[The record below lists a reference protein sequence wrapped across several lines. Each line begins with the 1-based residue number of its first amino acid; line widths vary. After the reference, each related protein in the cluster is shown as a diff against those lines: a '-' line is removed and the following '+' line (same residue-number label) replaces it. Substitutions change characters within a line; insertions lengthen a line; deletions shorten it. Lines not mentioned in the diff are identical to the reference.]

1 MTDEVSR
8 NERIKEASDY
18 LRGTLAEGLREE
30 ITGAIVEDDQQ
41 LVKFHG
47 MYLQDDRDLRSERTR
62 KKMEKA
68 FSFMIRVRIPGG
80 VLTGAQWLALDHVAR
95 TYGNGTMRL
104 TTRQTVQLHG
114 IIKSNLKATLKEIDS
129 VLLGSI
135 AACGDVNRNV
145 MSSANPIESAA
156 HAGVYDWARRLS
168 EHLLPKTRAYHEI
181 WLDGQKVAGTP
192 EVEPLY
198 GSTYL
203 PRKFKAAIAVPPIND
218 VDIYSQDLG
227 FVAIIERGELK
238 GFNLIVGGG
247 LGATHGDA
255 ATYPRLGSV
264 IGFLEPDRLLDVSA
278 TVLAIQRDF
287 GDRTNRRHARLK
299 YTIDDRGIE
308 WFTGELSARLGGTL
322 APARPVLFTTS
333 GDRFGWTEGVDGL
346 WHLTLR
352 IPAGRIAD
360 LPRRP
365 WRSGLR
371 AIARLHDG
379 DFRLT
384 PNQNLIIAGVEAGA
398 RARID
403 AIVEEHALD
412 LYKTAVPVAR
422 DALAC
427 VALPNCPLAMAE
439 AERYLPV
446 LTGRLED
453 LLDRHGLRMVPL
465 LVRVTGCPNGCA
477 RPYLAEIGLI
487 GKAPGRYN
495 LHLGGDG
502 SGQRLNVLYRENISE
517 DEIYAQLDSLFGD
530 WALGRTADE
539 RFGDFL
545 WRTGRVTTS
554 ANHS

>member
-1 MTDEVSR
+1 M
-8 NERIKEASDY
+8 NEPSPVEKIKTESDL
-18 LRGTLAEGLREE
+18 LRGTLEESLADPLTGSLREADQHLLKFHGSYQQDDRELREE
-30 ITGAIVEDDQQ
+30 RRRQKLEPA
-41 LVKFHG
+41 
-47 MYLQDDRDLRSERTR
+47 YR
-62 KKMEKA
+62 
-68 FSFMIRVRIPGG
+68 FMIRMRLPGG
-80 VLTGAQWLALDHVAR
+80 IVSPAQWLALDAICER
-95 TYGNGTMRL
+95 YANGTLRL
-104 TTRQTVQLHG
+104 TTRQTFQYHG
-114 IIKSNLKATLKEIDS
+114 IVKRNLKATMKAINAELIDT
-129 VLLGSI
+129 I

-145 MSSANPIESAA
+145 MSSANPIESSA

-181 WLDGQKVAGTP
+181 WLDGEKVAGTP

-227 FVAIIERGELK
+227 FVAIIERGELQ

-308 WFTGELSARLGGTL
+308 WFTSELSARLGGTL
-322 APARPVLFTTS
+322 APARPVVFTTS
-333 GDRFGWTEGVDGL
+333 GDRFGWTQGVDGR

-360 LPRRP
+360 LPQRP

-371 AIARLHDG
+371 AIAKLHDG

-384 PNQNLIIAGVEAGA
+384 PNQNLIIAGVTA
-398 RARID
+398 
-403 AIVEEHALD
+403 EEHALD
-412 LYKTAVPVAR
+412 LYKTAMPVAR

-427 VALPNCPLAMAE
+427 VALPTCPLAMAE
-439 AERYLPV
+439 AERYLPA
-446 LTGRLED
+446 LTDKLED
-453 LLDRHGLRMVPL
+453 LLDRHGLREVPL

-502 SGQRLNVLYRENISE
+502 SGQRLNVLHRENISE
-517 DEIYAQLDSLFGD
+517 DEIYAQLDSLFAH
-530 WALGRTADE
+530 WASERTAEE

-554 ANHS
+554 TTSTTSS